1 MKKII
6 ASILFSMSLLVSNA
20 QISKITPADLV
31 QMRLYQDTLRMLGDS
46 LAYSKDWSIREHAAV
61 QMVRTLV
68 KTLKPDNSF
77 YYPLDSQ
84 MMITTLYPENQE
96 FRIFTFPLKLKDN
109 TYRYYGAI
117 QMRNARLTL
126 FPMID
131 MSLFI
136 ENPQT
141 TTLNCDNWYGAYYY
155 NIKEIKT
162 KEQHYYLLFGWDGV
176 DDFTTRKITDI
187 MWFNDAGIPQFG
199 LPVFAVSDTEIK
211 QRVFIEYKDD
221 ASPTFNYDE
230 EYEMIIY
237 DYLRPENPMSEGI
250 YMTYIPDGTYQG
262 YKLDK
267 KTNMWVFQEK
277 VFDHILDKP
286 PLNKPKYK
294 GEDPNMYI
302 KPDN

>member
-6 ASILFSMSLLVSNA
+6 VSLLFSICLLAAKA
-20 QISKITPADLV
+20 QFSKISPGDLV
-31 QMRLYQDTLRMLGDS
+31 QMNLYQDTLRMLGDS
-46 LAYSKDWSIREHAAV
+46 LAYSNDWSIREHAAV

-84 MMITTLYPENQE
+84 MMITTLYPEDKE

-117 QMRNARLTL
+117 QMRTSNLTL

-141 TTLNCDNWYGAYYY
+141 VTLNCDNWYGAYYY
-155 NIKEIKT
+155 NIKKIETKT
-162 KEQHYYLLFGWDGV
+162 QSYYLLFGWDGV
-176 DDFTTRKITDI
+176 DDFTTRKIADI
-187 MWFNDAGIPQFG
+187 LWFDDTGTPQFG
-199 LPVFAVSDTEIK
+199 LRVFAVSDTEIK
-211 QRVFIEYKDD
+211 NRFFIEYKDD
-221 ASPTFNYDE
+221 ASPTLNYDE

-237 DYLRPENPMSEGI
+237 DYLRPENPMSVGI

-267 KTNMWVFQEK
+267 KSNLWIFQEK
-277 VFDHILDKP
+277 VFDHVLDKP
-286 PLNKPKYK
+286 PLNKPKYE
-294 GEDPNMYI
+294 GNDPNIYI
-302 KPDN
+302 KRDN